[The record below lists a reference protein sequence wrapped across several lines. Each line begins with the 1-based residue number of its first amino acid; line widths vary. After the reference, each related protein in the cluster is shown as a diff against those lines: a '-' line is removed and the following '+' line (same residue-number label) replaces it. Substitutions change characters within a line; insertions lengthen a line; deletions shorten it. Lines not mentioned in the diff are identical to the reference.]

1 MFIQIFINQKTLD
14 PPTDIA
20 NDDAE
25 GNADATPAGSLTK
38 YPLFYTFPFYGPHRI
53 RLLGYDVSTSLND
66 VEWLGIRSRTMR
78 NAAQVGPNLFVIP
91 ISTSA
96 SVYQIRSQGNSY
108 GWFECDLQGQVDFQL
123 YNANDSTLIGPGTD
137 VLKLSIVLSF
147 EIEKLSELSTSHRR
161 QN

>member
-1 MFIQIFINQKTLD
+1 MFIQIFINQ
-14 PPTDIA
+14 PISAGA
-20 NDDAE
+20 NT
-25 GNADATPAGSLTK
+25 N

-53 RLLGYDVSTSLND
+53 RLLGYDVSTSLAG
-66 VEWLGIRSRTMR
+66 VEWLGIQSRTMR

-91 ISTSA
+91 VSTSA
-96 SVYQIRSQGNSY
+96 SVYQTRSGGNTY

-123 YNANDSTLIGPGTD
+123 YNANNNTIIGPGLD

-147 EIEKLSELSTSHRR
+147 EVEKLSELSTSHHR

>member
-14 PPTDIA
+14 PVESKNT
-20 NDDAE
+20 
-25 GNADATPAGSLTK
+25 T
-38 YPLFYTFPFYGPHRI
+38 YPSFYTFPFYGPHRI
-53 RLLGYDVSTSLND
+53 RLLGYEVSTSLSG

-91 ISTSA
+91 VSTSA
-96 SVYQIRSQGNSY
+96 TDYQTRSGGNSY

-123 YNANDSTLIGPGTD
+123 YNANYNTLIGPGTD

-147 EIEKLSELSTSHRR
+147 EVEKLSELSTSHRR